1 MNAQIIG
8 HIPRESL
15 SVGELLKGTDRIML
29 KSMTAFGRSSRTEDE
44 KEITVEI
51 KSVNNRFLDCSV
63 RLPRNLSYL
72 EDKIKK
78 ELTARGISRG
88 KIEINVTVSGGSEL
102 SIAVDKEFVRGY
114 LEALETLRDEFGLR
128 DDISVM
134 TVARNNEVFTVK
146 RPEKDEEKE
155 WNDLSAVLASALDE
169 FVKMRENEGENLA
182 ADILGKISI
191 CRGYAKKIGEM
202 SEKDIKGYRAR
213 LEERLR
219 QVLADNRVTV
229 DESRIL
235 TECAIF
241 ADRVAVD
248 EELVRLE
255 SHFGAFTDI
264 LKADE
269 AVGRK
274 LDFLLQE
281 MNRETNTIGS
291 KCSDNEIARLVVEM
305 KSELEKI
312 REQIQNI
319 E

>member
-1 MNAQIIG
+1 
-8 HIPRESL
+8 
-15 SVGELLKGTDRIML
+15 ML
-29 KSMTAFGRSSRTEDE
+29 RSMTAYGRCSRTIGE
-44 KEITVEI
+44 KEISIEI

-63 RLPRNLSYL
+63 RLPRSLSYL
-72 EDKIKK
+72 EDRVKK
-78 ELTARGISRG
+78 ELSSRGISRG
-88 KIEINVTVSGGSEL
+88 KIEINITVTGEQEL
-102 SIAVDKEFVRGY
+102 EISLDRDFTESY
-114 LEALETLRDEFGLR
+114 LRALRALRDEFGLA

-134 TVARNNEVFTVK
+134 TVARNNEVFTLK
-146 RPEKDEEKE
+146 RPEKDEERE
-155 WNDLSAVLASALDE
+155 WQELLSVLSEAIDG
-169 FVKMRENEGENLA
+169 FITMRENEGANLA
-182 ADILGKISI
+182 SDILGKLET
-191 CRGYAKKIGEM
+191 CRGYAKRIGEM
-202 SEKDIKGYRAR
+202 SDRDIKGYRAR

-229 DESRIL
+229 DENRIL

-255 SHFGAFTDI
+255 SHFGAF
-264 LKADE
+264 ADFLHANE
-269 AVGRK
+269 PVGRK

-281 MNRETNTIGS
+281 MNRETNTVGS
-291 KCSDNEIARLVVEM
+291 KCSDSDIAKLVVEM

>member
-1 MNAQIIG
+1 
-8 HIPRESL
+8 
-15 SVGELLKGTDRIML
+15 ML
-29 KSMTAFGRSSRTEDE
+29 KSMTAYGRCSRIEGD
-44 KEITVEI
+44 KEISVEI
-51 KSVNNRFLDCSV
+51 KSVNNRYLDCSV
-63 RLPRNLSYL
+63 RLPRSLSYL
-72 EDKIKK
+72 EDRIKK
-78 ELTARGISRG
+78 EVSSRGISRG
-88 KIEINVTVSGGSEL
+88 KIEINIAVVGDSEL
-102 SIAVDKEFVRGY
+102 TIAVDKEFVRGY
-114 LEALETLRDEFGLR
+114 LEALYSLRDEFGLR

-134 TVARNNEVFTVK
+134 SVARNNEVFTMM

-155 WNDLSAVLASALDE
+155 WNDLSAVLGGAIDE
-169 FVKMRENEGENLA
+169 FIKMRENEGANLSQ
-182 ADILGKISI
+182 DILGKIDV

-202 SEKDIKGYRAR
+202 SEKDIKGYRSK

-219 QVLADNRVTV
+219 QVLSDNRVTV
-229 DESRIL
+229 DENRIL

-255 SHFGAFTDI
+255 SHFGAFTDF
-264 LKADE
+264 LASEE

-312 REQIQNI
+312 REQIQNV

>member
-1 MNAQIIG
+1 M
-8 HIPRESL
+8 RLL
-15 SVGELLKGTDRIML
+15 STVNSLLKLIEVTLMP
-29 KSMTAFGRSSRTEDE
+29 KSMTAFGRNNQIIDE
-44 KEITVEI
+44 KDITVEI

-63 RLPRNLSYL
+63 RLPRSLSYL

-78 ELTARGISRG
+78 EITARGIARG
-88 KIEINVTVSGGSEL
+88 KLEINITLAGDQEL
-102 SIAVDKEFVRGY
+102 QISLDKDFASRYIEV
-114 LEALETLRDEFGLR
+114 LHQLRDEFGLR

-134 TVARNNEVFTVK
+134 SVARNNEVFTMK

-155 WNDLSAVLASALDE
+155 WNDLRSVLSLAIDE
-169 FVKMRENEGENLA
+169 FIAMRENEGANLA
-182 ADILGKISI
+182 KDILGKIDI
-191 CRGYAKKIGEM
+191 CRGHAKNIALL
-202 SEKDIKGYRAR
+202 SEKDIKGYRSR

-219 QVLADNRVTV
+219 QVLADNRVTI
-229 DESRIL
+229 DENRIL

-255 SHFGAFTDI
+255 SHFGAFSEF
-264 LKADE
+264 LSASE
-269 AVGRK
+269 PVGRK

-291 KCSDNEIARLVVEM
+291 KCSDTEIAKLVVEM

>member
-1 MNAQIIG
+1 
-8 HIPRESL
+8 
-15 SVGELLKGTDRIML
+15 
-29 KSMTAFGRSSRTEDE
+29 MTAYGRYSRADGE

-51 KSVNNRFLDCSV
+51 KSVNNRFLDSTV
-63 RLPRNLSYL
+63 RLPRSLSYL

-78 ELTARGISRG
+78 ELSTRGISRG
-88 KIEINVTVSGGSEL
+88 KIEINITVSGVSEL
-102 SIAVDKEFVRGY
+102 TVAVDKDFVRGY
-114 LEALETLRDEFGLR
+114 LDALYSLRDEFGLS

-134 TVARNNEVFTVK
+134 TVARNSEVFTMK

-155 WNDLSAVLASALDE
+155 WSDLSAVLGVAIDE
-169 FVKMRENEGENLA
+169 FIRMREAEGKNLA
-182 ADILGKISI
+182 DDVLGKIEI
-191 CRGYAKKIGEM
+191 CRGYARKIGEI

-219 QVLADNRVTV
+219 QVLADNRVTI
-229 DESRIL
+229 DENRLL

-255 SHFGAFTDI
+255 SHFGAFTEF
-264 LKADE
+264 LSASE
-269 AVGRK
+269 PVGRK
-274 LDFLLQE
+274 MDFLLQE

-291 KCSDNEIARLVVEM
+291 KCSDNEITRLVVEM

-312 REQIQNI
+312 REQIQNV

>member
-1 MNAQIIG
+1 
-8 HIPRESL
+8 
-15 SVGELLKGTDRIML
+15 ML
-29 KSMTAFGRSSRTEDE
+29 KSMTAYGRSSYTNGE

-63 RLPRNLSYL
+63 RLPRSLSYL

-78 ELTARGISRG
+78 EISARGISRG
-88 KIEINVTVSGGSEL
+88 KLEVNVTVSGDSEL
-102 SIAVDKEFVRGY
+102 TVALDKEFVHAY
-114 LEALETLRDEFGLR
+114 LDALYSLRDEFGLA

-134 TVARNNEVFTVK
+134 TVARNNEVFTMK

-155 WNDLSAVLASALDE
+155 WNDLSAALGGAIDE
-169 FVKMRENEGENLA
+169 FIKMRENEGKNLA
-182 ADILGKISI
+182 NDILGKLDV

-202 SEKDIKGYRAR
+202 SEKDIKGYRTR

-219 QVLADNRVTV
+219 QVLSDNRVTV
-229 DESRIL
+229 DENRIL

-255 SHFGAFTDI
+255 SHFGAFSEFI
-264 LKADE
+264 KAE
-269 AVGRK
+269 EPVGRK

-281 MNRETNTIGS
+281 MNRETNTVGS
-291 KCSDNEIARLVVEM
+291 KCADNEITRIVVEL

-312 REQIQNI
+312 REQIQNV

>member
-1 MNAQIIG
+1 
-8 HIPRESL
+8 
-15 SVGELLKGTDRIML
+15 ML
-29 KSMTAFGRSSRTEDE
+29 RSMTAYGRCSRSIGE

-63 RLPRNLSYL
+63 RLPRSLSYL

-88 KIEINVTVSGGSEL
+88 KIEINITVSGVQEL
-102 SIAVDKEFVRGY
+102 EISVDKDFVNSY
-114 LEALETLRDEFGLR
+114 LKALHSLRDDFGLK

-134 TVARNNEVFTVK
+134 TVARNNDVFTMK
-146 RPEKDEEKE
+146 RPEKDDERE
-155 WNDLSAVLASALDE
+155 WLDLLSVLSAAIDE
-169 FVKMRENEGENLA
+169 FIAMRENEGANLA
-182 ADILGKISI
+182 EDILGKIDI
-191 CRGYAKKIGEM
+191 CRGYAKNIQM
-202 SEKDIKGYRAR
+202 HSEKDIKGYRSK

-219 QVLADNRVTV
+219 QVLADNRVTA
-229 DESRIL
+229 DENRIL

-255 SHFGAFTDI
+255 SHFNAFTDF
-264 LKADE
+264 LSAKE
-269 AVGRK
+269 PVGRK

-281 MNRETNTIGS
+281 MNRETNTVGS
-291 KCSDNEIARLVVEM
+291 KCSSTDIAKVVVEM

>member
-1 MNAQIIG
+1 MSIG
-8 HIPRESL
+8 
-15 SVGELLKGTDRIML
+15 
-29 KSMTAFGRSSRTEDE
+29 E
-44 KEITVEI
+44 KDISVEI

-63 RLPRNLSYL
+63 RLPRSLSYL

-88 KIEINVTVSGGSEL
+88 KLEIGVLVNGDSEL
-102 SIAVDKEFVRGY
+102 EITIDRTYAKGY
-114 LEALETLRDEFGLR
+114 LDALHALRDEFGLS

-134 TVARNNEVFTVK
+134 TVARNNEVFTTK
-146 RPEKDEEKE
+146 RPEKDEERE
-155 WNDLSAVLASALDE
+155 WNDLKAVLSSAIDGFIE
-169 FVKMRENEGENLA
+169 MREREGANLA
-182 ADILGKISI
+182 KDILGKISV
-191 CRGYAKKIGEM
+191 CRGYTKEISKL
-202 SEKDIKGYRAR
+202 SERDIKGYRAK

-219 QVLADNRVTV
+219 QVLADNRVTI
-229 DESRIL
+229 DENRIL

-255 SHFGAFTDI
+255 SHFGAFEGF
-264 LKADE
+264 LNSDE

-291 KCSDNEIARLVVEM
+291 KCSDTEIARLVVEM
-305 KSELEKI
+305 KSELEKV

>member
-1 MNAQIIG
+1 
-8 HIPRESL
+8 
-15 SVGELLKGTDRIML
+15 ML
-29 KSMTAFGRSSRTEDE
+29 KSMTAYGRCNRTVGE

-63 RLPRNLSYL
+63 RLPRSLSYL

-78 ELTARGISRG
+78 ELTARGVSRG
-88 KIEINVTVSGGSEL
+88 KIEINITVSGAQEL
-102 SIAVDKEFVRGY
+102 EISVDKDFVANY
-114 LEALETLRDEFGLR
+114 LRALHSLRDEFGLS

-134 TVARNNEVFTVK
+134 TVARNSDVFTMK
-146 RPEKDEEKE
+146 RPEKDEERE
-155 WNDLSAVLASALDE
+155 WQELLPVLSSAIDD
-169 FVKMRENEGENLA
+169 FTAMRDNEGSNLA
-182 ADILGKISI
+182 KDILGKLDV
-191 CRGYAKKIGEM
+191 CRGYAKKILLL
-202 SEKDIKGYRAR
+202 SEKDIKGYRAK

-229 DESRIL
+229 DENRIL

-255 SHFGAFTDI
+255 SHFGAFTDFI
-264 LKADE
+264 SATE
-269 AVGRK
+269 PVGRK
-274 LDFLLQE
+274 MDFLLQE

-291 KCSDNEIARLVVEM
+291 KCSATDIAKLVVEM

>member
-1 MNAQIIG
+1 
-8 HIPRESL
+8 
-15 SVGELLKGTDRIML
+15 ML
-29 KSMTAFGRSSRTEDE
+29 RSMTAYGRQSGAVGG

-63 RLPRNLSYL
+63 RLPRNYSYL
-72 EDKIKK
+72 EEKIKK
-78 ELTARGISRG
+78 EISSRGISRG
-88 KIEINVTVSGGSEL
+88 KLEVNITITKTECDTTL
-102 SIAVDKEFVRGY
+102 TLDKSYAEAY
-114 LEALETLRDEFGLR
+114 IEALKSLRDEFELR

-134 TVARNNEVFTVK
+134 SVARHPEVFVAK
-146 RPEKDEEKE
+146 ASEVDEDAEWADLLSVLSPAIDGFIAAREREGANLEKDMKAKIE
-155 WNDLSAVLASALDE
+155 LLRSLAKRIAEL
-169 FVKMRENEGENLA
+169 
-182 ADILGKISI
+182 
-191 CRGYAKKIGEM
+191 

-219 QVLADNRVTV
+219 AVLADNRVTI
-229 DESRIL
+229 DENRIL

-241 ADRVAVD
+241 ADKVAID

-255 SHFGAFTDI
+255 SHFGAFI
-264 LKADE
+264 EFLAAKE
-269 AVGRK
+269 PVGRK
-274 LDFLLQE
+274 IDFLLQE

-291 KCSDNEIARLVVEM
+291 KGSDTEIARLVVEM